1 LFYNTQEPVYEH
13 HYVSDIFVNKNWYE
27 LKKTFIISHIT
38 TLTRVQMKQK
48 LVNNLSTNLTI
59 MM

>member
-1 LFYNTQEPVYEH
+1 MNIIMCLN
-13 HYVSDIFVNKNWYE
+13 IFVNKNWYE

-48 LVNNLSTNLTI
+48 LVNNISTNLTI